1 MVKKSSIKGLSDKE
15 IKVVSFLELEEKR
28 FFFKKDIRRFFKSDT
43 DMRKYV
49 SSLKRK
55 GRIARIN
62 KGKYYLVPIQAQTGW
77 AEHPFIVADEIFNGS
92 NYYVGGK
99 AAAQYWGL
107 IDQLP
112 AVVDVFSVKKQGSKI
127 ILGTRFRFRRVRRL
141 GAFVKRTVAGHGFL
155 IAGKEESRK
164 WI

>member
-1 MVKKSSIKGLSDKE
+1 MKEKNSIKGLSDKE

-28 FFFKKDIRRFFKSDT
+28 FFSKEDVRHFFRSDT
-43 DMRKYV
+43 DMRKYT

-55 GRIARIN
+55 GRIVRIN
-62 KGKYYLVPIQAQTGW
+62 KNKYYLVPIQSQGGW

-92 NYYVGGK
+92 EYYIGGK
-99 AAAQYWGL
+99 AAAHYWGL
-107 IDQLP
+107 IDQIP
-112 AVVDVFSVKKQGSKI
+112 TVIDVFSTKKQGSKT

-141 GAFVKRTVAGHGFL
+141 GSFVRRTVAGHSFL
-155 IAGKEESRK
+155 IASKEESRK